1 MENNAYKHL
10 KMVIMNHHADPERG
24 WEQTQLKILRAQR
37 AKKARFWGAAAS
49 VAAIIIISIFIFN
62 PQMSVGDNSNLV
74 SANPG
79 KNQAI
84 LIMSDG
90 SKVTLSDSSD
100 LKLTDVSGAEIS
112 IEDGKNIQ
120 YKNVPAELEKI
131 AVNTIV
137 VPRAG
142 IYSVTLSDGTK
153 VWINSDSKLSYP
165 VSFTGEKREV
175 TLTTGEAFFVVAH
188 DKNHPFIVN
197 CNGNSVTVTGTEFNV
212 ESYDTNRTITTLVKG
227 GVILSGSSGSVNL
240 TPGMQGIIA
249 KNEIIT
255 LNVNAQQYSSWKD
268 GFFEFDNMTLGEML
282 TKLSRWYDV
291 EFKFTNS
298 ELANLT
304 FTATFPKDENLSFIV
319 KLIER
324 ISSARFVTSEDKVV
338 VYSKE

>member
-1 MENNAYKHL
+1 M
-10 KMVIMNHHADPERG
+10 
-24 WEQTQLKILRAQR
+24 
-37 AKKARFWGAAAS
+37 AAS
-49 VAAIIIISIFIFN
+49 AAAIIIISIFIFS
-62 PQMSVGDNSNLV
+62 PQKSILDNSNLV

-79 KNQAI
+79 KNQAV

-90 SKVTLSDSSD
+90 SKVSLSDSSD

-112 IEDGKNIQ
+112 IEDGKNIH
-120 YKNVPAELEKI
+120 YKNVPAVLEKI

-153 VWINSDSKLSYP
+153 VWINSDSKISYP
-165 VSFTGEKREV
+165 VSFTGDKREV
-175 TLTTGEAFFVVAH
+175 TLSGEAYFEVAH
-188 DKNHPFIVN
+188 DKDHPFIIN

-212 ESYDTNRTITTLVKG
+212 ESYDYTRTITTLVKG
-227 GVILSGSSGSVNL
+227 GVILSCSSGSVNL

-249 KNEIIT
+249 NNEISIS
-255 LNVNAQQYSSWKD
+255 NVNAKQYSSWKD

-291 EFKFTNS
+291 EFEFTNR
-298 ELANLT
+298 ELADLT
-304 FTATFPKDENLSFIV
+304 FTATFPKEENLSFIV

-338 VYSKE
+338 VYSK

>member
-1 MENNAYKHL
+1 
-10 KMVIMNHHADPERG
+10 MVIMNHHADPERG

-37 AKKARFWGAAAS
+37 AKRARFWGAAAS
-49 VAAIIIISIFIFN
+49 VAAILIISFFIFN
-62 PQMSVGDNSNLV
+62 PQMTVVDNSNLV

-79 KNQAI
+79 KNQAV

-90 SKVTLSDSSD
+90 SKVSLSDSSD

-120 YKNVPAELEKI
+120 YKNVPADLEKI
-131 AVNTIV
+131 AINTIV

-153 VWINSDSKLSYP
+153 VWINSESKISYP
-165 VSFTGEKREV
+165 VAFSGEKREV
-175 TLTTGEAFFVVAH
+175 TLSGEAYFEVAH
-188 DKNHPFIVN
+188 DRNHPFIVN

-212 ESYDTNRTITTLVKG
+212 ESYDYKRTITTLVKG

-249 KNEIIT
+249 NKEIST

-268 GFFEFDNMTLGEML
+268 GFFEFDNMALGEMVA
-282 TKLSRWYDV
+282 KLSRWYDV
-291 EFKFTNS
+291 EFEFSNK

-304 FTATFPKDENLSFIV
+304 FTATFPKEENLSFIV

-324 ISSARFVTSEDKVV
+324 ISSARFVTSNDKVV
-338 VYSKE
+338 VYPKE

>member
-1 MENNAYKHL
+1 MENNTYKHL
-10 KMVIMNHHADPERG
+10 KMVIMNHHADLERG

-37 AKKARFWGAAAS
+37 AKRARFWGAAAS
-49 VAAIIIISIFIFN
+49 VAAILIISFFIFN
-62 PQMSVGDNSNLV
+62 PQNNVVDNSNLV

-79 KNQAI
+79 KNQAV

-90 SKVTLSDSSD
+90 SKVSLSDSSD

-120 YKNVPAELEKI
+120 YKNVPADLEKI
-131 AVNTIV
+131 AINTIV

-153 VWINSDSKLSYP
+153 VWINSESKISYP
-165 VSFTGEKREV
+165 VSFSGEKREV
-175 TLTTGEAFFVVAH
+175 TLSGEAYFEVAH
-188 DKNHPFIVN
+188 DRNHPFIVN

-212 ESYDTNRTITTLVKG
+212 ESYDYKRTITTLVKG

-249 KNEIIT
+249 NNEIST

-268 GFFEFDNMTLGEML
+268 GFFEFDNMTLGEMVV
-282 TKLSRWYDV
+282 KLSRWYDV
-291 EFKFTNS
+291 EFEFSNE

-304 FTATFPKDENLSFIV
+304 FTATFPKEENLSFIV

-324 ISSARFVTSEDKVV
+324 ISSARFVTSNDKVV
-338 VYSKE
+338 VYPKE

>member
-1 MENNAYKHL
+1 MENNTYKHL

-37 AKKARFWGAAAS
+37 AKRARFWGAAAS
-49 VAAIIIISIFIFN
+49 VAAILIISFFIFN
-62 PQMSVGDNSNLV
+62 PQNNVVDNSNLV

-79 KNQAI
+79 KNQAV

-90 SKVTLSDSSD
+90 SKVSLSDSSD

-120 YKNVPAELEKI
+120 YKNVPADLEKI
-131 AVNTIV
+131 AINTIV

-153 VWINSDSKLSYP
+153 VWINSESKISYP
-165 VSFTGEKREV
+165 VSFSGEKREV
-175 TLTTGEAFFVVAH
+175 TLSGEAYFEVAH
-188 DKNHPFIVN
+188 DRNHPFIVN

-212 ESYDTNRTITTLVKG
+212 ESYDYKRTITTLVKG

-249 KNEIIT
+249 NNEIST

-268 GFFEFDNMTLGEML
+268 GFFEFDNMTLGEMVV
-282 TKLSRWYDV
+282 KLSRWYDV
-291 EFKFTNS
+291 EFEFSNE

-304 FTATFPKDENLSFIV
+304 FTATFPKEENLSFIV

-324 ISSARFVTSEDKVV
+324 ISSARFVTSNDKVV
-338 VYSKE
+338 VYPKE